1 MTLKVRKIKTVNN
14 VYFSDGAKETLIYG
28 GDEYDQ
34 QSCEIPSVIWA
45 GDIDRDN
52 KPDII
57 VYFSDDGEKYAS
69 VCVYL
74 STLAKKNQLLGIGGC
89 QFFSG

>member
-1 MTLKVRKIKTVNN
+1 M
-14 VYFSDGAKETLIYG
+14 YFSDGAKETLIYG

-74 STLAKKNQLLGIGGC
+74 SNYSLNKLQRLSMRTSCFVQ
-89 QFFSG
+89 S